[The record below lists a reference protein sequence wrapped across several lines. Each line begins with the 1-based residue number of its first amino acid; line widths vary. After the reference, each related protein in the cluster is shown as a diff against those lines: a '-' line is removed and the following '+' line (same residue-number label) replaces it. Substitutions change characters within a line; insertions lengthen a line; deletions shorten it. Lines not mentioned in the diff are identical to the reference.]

1 MNKLTLSLIGAIG
14 LISAGAALAENAVIL
29 EDFEDSIDSVA
40 QGDWGGVRIPD
51 YVVLNHYTRTG
62 AEDPNVTHGEKAL
75 EVALSGEE
83 GWVLDFMITL
93 SEEASAKVREA
104 WQSSEVARYML
115 RYDII
120 FPPGTSWMNSQV
132 FFGQMHDEV
141 GTPSAADGGKV
152 TMSIAL
158 DLVRDLPEEGPII
171 LRFAE
176 NFDAVEDPWPGFS
189 VFVDHIRLVD
199 SYAPNAEPVTYVLQS
214 FEDAANPTGGAAEFT
229 GWGGTPRTT
238 YSQYAAA
245 DPEDIRVSEGAHALQ
260 VDFAGAGTWN
270 SDFLIPL
277 NDTKLAEILKLD
289 QPIEERPAAAD
300 LARYTLR
307 FDITYPDRDENGLP
321 SWEVIGFHT
330 LAQGYPFS
338 QARWDP
344 ATGERQ
350 TVSLPLDQLNWSDS
364 SDPKPALM
372 FMGNGDWSDF
382 GSTLFLDNF
391 RLIDTGGTSAPAA
404 EIKITSVQF
413 DAKSSMITLKWSAA
427 AGTTYAVDFTQSL
440 GSWPTVLAPSVPG
453 AQGTATY
460 TGVVPSGSQGF
471 FRVRPN

>member
-1 MNKLTLSLIGAIG
+1 MIKLTLSLIGSIG

-29 EDFEDSIDSVA
+29 EDFEDSIDSAA

-51 YVVLNHYTRTG
+51 YVILNQYTRTS
-62 AEDPNVTHGEKAL
+62 ADDPNVTHGDKSL

-83 GWVLDFMITL
+83 GWVLDFMVRL
-93 SEEASAKVREA
+93 SDEASAKVREA
-104 WQSSEVARYML
+104 WQSSDIARYIL

-132 FFGQMHDEV
+132 YFGQTHDEV
-141 GTPSAADGGKV
+141 VTPSAADGGKV
-152 TMSIAL
+152 TMSIPL
-158 DLVRDLPEEGPII
+158 DLVRDLPEEGTVI

-189 VFVDHIRLVD
+189 VFLDHIRLVD
-199 SYAPNAEPVTYVLQS
+199 SYSPNAEPVTYVLQS
-214 FEDAANPTGGAAEFT
+214 FEDTTNPTGGTAEFT
-229 GWGGTPRTT
+229 GWGGSQRTT
-238 YSQYAAA
+238 YSQYTATGQ
-245 DPEDIRVSEGAHALQ
+245 EDIRVSDGSHALQ

-270 SDFLIPL
+270 SDFIIPFH
-277 NDTKLAEILKLD
+277 DTKLAEILKLD
-289 QPIEERPAAAD
+289 QPVEERPAAAD

-330 LAQGYPFS
+330 LAEGFPFS
-338 QARWDP
+338 QSRWDP

-350 TVSLPLDQLNWSDS
+350 TVSLSLDQVTWSDS
-364 SDPKPALM
+364 NDPKPVLM
-372 FMGNGDWSDF
+372 FMCNGDWSEG
-382 GSTLFLDNF
+382 GSTLYLDNF
-391 RLIDTGGTSAPAA
+391 RLIDTVARPAPAG

-413 DAKSSMITLKWSAA
+413 DSKSSTITLEWSAV

-440 GSWPTVLAPSVPG
+440 GSWPTVLAPNVPG
-453 AQGTATY
+453 VQGIATY
-460 TGVVPSGSQGF
+460 TGVVPPGSQGF